1 MPSEN
6 KFKFASS
13 PPTSCSTADNAP
25 SAKGIDVWAFTTVT
39 VFEKCPYEAY
49 LKYAER
55 IKTDTSDNT
64 AMNRGNKI
72 HDQAEHYVDGSLGDM
87 PAALGKFER
96 DFELLRSKFDGGNV
110 ELEQKWGVDKHWQSV
125 SWRDPNL
132 WGRIKLDAF
141 VHESDTS
148 ALSIDYKTGKKFG
161 NEHKHLLQN
170 MFYVV
175 SAFQRYPK
183 LQYIQGEFW
192 YLDHG
197 VKLEKAYTRKEA
209 EILLPRLD
217 KRAKAVTNAKS
228 FPPRPSLS
236 NCKYCDY
243 KKSGDC
249 QWAE

>member
-1 MPSEN
+1 MPLKPQFNSAPPN
-6 KFKFASS
+6 MAPASND
-13 PPTSCSTADNAP
+13 TIN
-25 SAKGIDVWAFTTVT
+25 VWAFTAVT

-49 LKYAER
+49 LKYAKR
-55 IKTDTSDNT
+55 IKVEITDDSHA

-72 HDQAEHYVDGSLGDM
+72 HDQAEHYVDGTIGDM
-87 PAALGKFER
+87 PAALNKFER
-96 DFELLRSKFDGGNV
+96 DFELLRENFNAGKV
-110 ELEQKWGVDKHWQSV
+110 ELEQQWGVDRAWQPV
-125 SWRDPNL
+125 SWRDPTL

-141 VHESDTS
+141 VHESETS
-148 ALSIDYKTGKKFG
+148 AVCIDYKTGKKFG

-170 MFYVV
+170 MFYVIG
-175 SAFQRYPK
+175 AFQRYPK
-183 LQYIQGEFW
+183 LEYIQGEFW

-197 VKLEKAYTRKEA
+197 VKLEKAFTRKEA

-217 KRAKAVTNAKS
+217 KRAAAVTNART